1 VSEENKALIRRFT
14 EEYINQGNLA
24 LASELLTSTYVNYL
38 APPGIPPG
46 PDGENQVLTMFR
58 SAFPDGQVTLE
69 DILAEGDRVA
79 VRLTFSGTHQGEF
92 MGIPPTGRS
101 FTIVG
106 MNVFRIEDGK
116 IAENWPQLD
125 MLGLMQQLGIIPEP
139 GGSEEASPT

>member
-1 VSEENKALIRRFT
+1 MSEENKALIRRFA
-14 EEYINQGNLA
+14 EEYVNKGNLA
-24 LASELLTSTYVNYL
+24 LASELLTPTYVNHL

-69 DILAEGDRVA
+69 DILAEGDKVA

-101 FTIVG
+101 FTIAG

-125 MLGLMQQLGIIPEP
+125 MLSLMQQLGVVPPP
-139 GGSEEASPT
+139 GQGAGQATG